1 MTPNI
6 RYINH
11 HSGKWLLLSLLLF
24 FAAGTANGQ
33 TDLEEHTDSIEAT
46 DSANV
51 RKILFLGD
59 SMTGWMAERL
69 NAYGAINDFEVATIV
84 WDGSTIAK
92 WANSPRLKEII
103 SQQKP
108 DAIIVSL
115 GMNEMLERNPQRRL
129 ESPSTNCS
137 QNSGTCPYYGSG
149 LLRGPGK
156 RTPTNSTTGCN
167 RPSGRR
173 GISTATTLKS
183 DDKANQTPTPQE
195 TE

>member
-1 MTPNI
+1 M
-6 RYINH
+6 
-11 HSGKWLLLSLLLF
+11 
-24 FAAGTANGQ
+24 
-33 TDLEEHTDSIEAT
+33 
-46 DSANV
+46 
-51 RKILFLGD
+51 
-59 SMTGWMAERL
+59 
-69 NAYGAINDFEVATIV
+69 
-84 WDGSTIAK
+84 
-92 WANSPRLKEII
+92 ANSPRLKEII

-129 ESPSTNCS
+129 EKPVDK
-137 QNSGTCPYYGSG
+137 
-149 LLRGPGK
+149 LLAEFGDMPLLWIAASFVAGK

>member
-129 ESPSTNCS
+129 EKPVDKLLAEFGDMPLLWIGPPSWPW
-137 QNSGTCPYYGSG
+137 Q
-149 LLRGPGK
+149 